1 MAHAFVIEP
10 SEYVPFE
17 NETEQLDKCK
27 AWGLLSEKAV
37 KTKSFAYKGGG
48 LNLAC
53 QVVGYVDAITAVI
66 AFDNDQKHCIHPSFL
81 REMQAAGYSQRLASA
96 AEKPAEAEE
105 AEQPG
110 AQSEQAEQAEAL
122 AEAIAEDNATA
133 ASAQA
138 EEAALPTAAEVES
151 RQPSAAAPTPST
163 AAKPEADADAGK
175 TKGKSK
181 KTKLQLPEDKVKMT
195 ATVQG
200 FAMVPNHFTETDDE
214 VVIYEA
220 VYIEDPET
228 DVGAAWSSHS
238 ATLKKLELAVGD
250 KLAFEAKIAAKKLTN
265 HPVPYKINNPSKLQ
279 KL

>member
-1 MAHAFVIEP
+1 MAYAFVIEP

-27 AWGLLSEKAV
+27 AWGLLSEKAA

-48 LNLAC
+48 MNLVC

-66 AFDNDQKHCIHPSFL
+66 EFDTNQKHCIHPSFL
-81 REMQAAGYSQRLASA
+81 KEMQAAGYSQRLGA
-96 AEKPAEAEE
+96 AVDKAAEAEE
-105 AEQPG
+105 AEAEQPA
-110 AQSEQAEQAEAL
+110 AQREQAEQAEAL
-122 AEAIAEDNATA
+122 AEAIAGDEA
-133 ASAQA
+133 AAGTGQA
-138 EEAALPTAAEVES
+138 EDTAEEP
-151 RQPSAAAPTPST
+151 QPSAAAEAP
-163 AAKPEADADAGK
+163 AAPAKAEADK
-175 TKGKSK
+175 TKGKTK

-200 FAMVPNHFTETDDE
+200 FATVPNHFTETDDE

-220 VYIEDPET
+220 VLIEDPET

-238 ATLKKLELAVGD
+238 ATLKKLELEVGD

>member
-96 AEKPAEAEE
+96 AEKPADAEE
-105 AEQPG
+105 AEAERPG

-122 AEAIAEDNATA
+122 AEAIAEDNADA
-133 ASAQA
+133 ASEQA
-138 EEAALPTAAEVES
+138 EEAALPAAAADEVEL
-151 RQPSAAAPTPST
+151 RKPSAAAPTSS
-163 AAKPEADADAGK
+163 AADADAGK
-175 TKGKSK
+175 TKGKPK

-220 VYIEDPET
+220 VRIEEPET

>member
-96 AEKPAEAEE
+96 AEKPEEAEE

-122 AEAIAEDNATA
+122 AEAIAEDNPA
-133 ASAQA
+133 AVSEQA
-138 EEAALPTAAEVES
+138 EEAADEEV
-151 RQPSAAAPTPST
+151 RKPSAAAPTPSA

-175 TKGKSK
+175 TKGKPK

-220 VYIEDPET
+220 VYIEEPET